1 MFRSFFPNPRLF
13 FLSALAWT
21 AICMI
26 AWFVAGPTLQGLFSL
41 GPMIGIAP
49 TEATPDPFF
58 SSDKVWLYQYI
69 LVAGYAFCVPW
80 YWLTDNKRWYWW
92 SVVGSVTIIEIV
104 FFNVQINAWLND
116 WYGGFYDL
124 IQRALTAPNT
134 ITFDE
139 YMIQIFT
146 VAIVLSVSITVVV
159 LNSFLNSHYL
169 FRWRRAMSFYYQA
182 NWKHIRTTEGAAQ
195 RIQEDTESFSS
206 IVENL
211 GLSFIDS
218 VMTLLVFL
226 PLLWGLSEH
235 ITELPWIGAVPG
247 SLVWVALF
255 SAIFGTVLLAVVGIK
270 LPGLQFQ
277 NQRVEAAYRKELV
290 YGEDYADRAD
300 PLTIRELFLNVQR
313 NYFRLYFHY
322 LYFNVARYAYLQ
334 GSVFF
339 PYIAMGPSVVAASL
353 TFGIFQQ
360 VLNAFG
366 QVADSFRFLVN
377 SWTTIIRLISVYKR
391 LRGLEDAMPKPPVF
405 ANDYDDPRYLNSR
418 VGDAASD
425 GTPPSTDA
433 NPPPDAATV

>member
-1 MFRSFFPNPRLF
+1 MFRSFFPDPKLF
-13 FLSALAWT
+13 FPAAAIWT
-21 AICMI
+21 AVCMV
-26 AWFVAGPTLQGLFSL
+26 AWFTIGPALQSVLSL
-41 GPMIGIAP
+41 GPWLGIPP
-49 TEATPDPFF
+49 TEAQPNPFF

-69 LVAGYAFCVPW
+69 VAAGYLFCIPW
-80 YWLTDNKRWYWW
+80 YWIGGNRRWFWW

-116 WYGGFYDL
+116 WYGSFYDL
-124 IQRALTAPNT
+124 IQRALEKPNT

-139 YMIQIFT
+139 YMLQILT
-146 VAIVLSVSITVVV
+146 VAIVLSVSITVLV
-159 LNSFLNSHYL
+159 LNSFLNSHFL

-211 GLSFIDS
+211 GLSVIDS
-218 VMTLLVFL
+218 IMTLLVFL

-235 ITELPWIGAVPG
+235 ITELPFIGQIPG
-247 SLVWVALF
+247 SLVWVALA
-255 SAIFGTVLLAVVGIK
+255 SAIFGTVLLATVGVK
-270 LPGLQFQ
+270 LPGLTFQ

-290 YGEDYADRAD
+290 YGEDHADRAEPISVRD
-300 PLTIRELFLNVQR
+300 LFINVQR

-334 GSVFF
+334 GSVFI
-339 PYIAMGPSVVAASL
+339 PYIAMGPSVIVAAL
-353 TFGIFQQ
+353 TFGLFQQ

-366 QVADSFRFLVN
+366 QVSDSFRFLVS

-391 LRGLEDAMPKPPVF
+391 LRGLEAAMPGPPVF
-405 ANDYDDPRYLNSR
+405 ANDYNDPRYLSSR
-418 VGDAASD
+418 DEAA
-425 GTPPSTDA
+425 TPPEVT
-433 NPPPDAATV
+433 PQG